1 MASTGEIAAFGK
13 NIHEAYF
20 NAYSS
25 VTGFRMPK
33 LNSGVLLGG
42 DMSRPEME
50 VVAKG
55 LINLGFKLFCS
66 SSEVEEKLNAIPYVV
81 SLLACVR
88 KTGADRKQSAKKI
101 FFPVKDKRSLLQ
113 AFENS
118 KYVPTVQ
125 AHNQH

>member
-13 NIHEAYF
+13 TVQEAYF

-42 DMSRPEME
+42 DMSRIEME

-66 SSEVEEKLNAIPYVV
+66 SSEVEEKLNAMPYVV
-81 SLLACVR
+81 SLL
-88 KTGADRKQSAKKI
+88 I
-101 FFPVKDKRSLLQ
+101 FALLL
-113 AFENS
+113 
-118 KYVPTVQ
+118 VT
-125 AHNQH
+125 